1 MTKFPVVK
9 LTGLGQWNND
19 DGFGDD
25 DGEHDA
31 IDADDDD
38 AAATG
43 QAPGTPG
50 D

>member
-9 LTGLGQWNND
+9 LTDQVPDQDD

-31 IDADDDD
+31 IDAAD
-38 AAATG
+38 APATG

-50 D
+50 V

>member
-9 LTGLGQWNND
+9 LTDQVPD
-19 DGFGDD
+19 EHVDGFGDD

-31 IDADDDD
+31 VDADDD